1 MGGYEMRA
9 ASRTPWQR
17 HELFI
22 SLRFCAVPLFH
33 VRMYALRPADSF
45 RFHSIMGA
53 FRFVQV
59 LEAVV
64 KACPPMFRCSFP
76 CYYQV
81 WDPQAA
87 IK

>member
-1 MGGYEMRA
+1 MRA